1 MEKLTIYGKKQLE
14 PGNNTFLDCYSFA
27 LGIKRNDEGW
37 QLKSF
42 DNKSERKV
50 LDTEDINDGTYYHSG
65 KSNKLILAPALP
77 IKPMVFKGSRM
88 VISPNQRLT
97 YFVNIPLILQ
107 VYANKKQDENLLTE
121 FPLQQIS
128 DTWFGEPVN
137 GEAAFALE
145 SDYFLDIKSVEP
157 DEKFA
162 VCPITIFNNNHAP
175 LVIERLIIRVD
186 QMHLLVF
193 NEHFVT
199 SHVKLEYKGKDHLSS
214 ASYGFSKAF
223 HGENHEII
231 AKPRNPEGKSLL
243 KINFHFIK
251 NIYRS
256 E

>member
-1 MEKLTIYGKKQLE
+1 MEKLSIYGTNQIN
-14 PGNNTFLDCYSFA
+14 PGESVVKNCDQFT

-37 QLKSF
+37 YLKTV
-42 DNKSERKV
+42 DDRHEEKAPDSE
-50 LDTEDINDGTYYHSG
+50 EINDGTYYHSG
-65 KSNKLILAPALP
+65 KSNKLILSPALP
-77 IKPMVFKGSRM
+77 AKPMVFKGSRM
-88 VISPNQRLT
+88 VVSPNQRLT
-97 YFVNIPLILQ
+97 FFVRIPIILQ
-107 VYANKKQDENLLTE
+107 VYTLKKQDENLLAE

-128 DTWFGEPVN
+128 NTWFGEPVN
-137 GEAAFALE
+137 GEPAFALE
-145 SDYFLDIKSVEP
+145 SEHFLNLKAIEP

-162 VCPITIFNNNHAP
+162 VCPITIHNNDNAP
-175 LVIERLIIRVD
+175 LEIERLIIRVD
-186 QMHLLVF
+186 QMHLLKYK
-193 NEHFVT
+193 EHLVT

-231 AKPRNPEGKSLL
+231 AKPRNTEGKSLL